1 MNDGDTLETL
11 LKVRSAFEAES
22 IVALLA
28 DAGIEAHVFDIADI
42 GIPLGLNPTAA
53 RVPIQVPAGR
63 IEEARKAIE
72 EARLEASTIDWS
84 TIDVGPTPGD
94 IDRVLA
100 VAHRQHAVSKV
111 LAALGWLVAV
121 ACLLLGVI
129 AIVLMFT

>member
-63 IEEARKAIE
+63 IEEARKAKE
-72 EARLEASTIDWS
+72 RAGWGVASRRCVSLSPPVPHLTLTPS
-84 TIDVGPTPGD
+84 SSVPAHKRTGPTRAPLYNVVTYLCFVFLN
-94 IDRVLA
+94 R
-100 VAHRQHAVSKV
+100 S
-111 LAALGWLVAV
+111 
-121 ACLLLGVI
+121 
-129 AIVLMFT
+129 